1 MFSSRGRRR
10 TFRPSTN
17 QLPLVFVLQA
27 NGHSAEAL
35 YQERLSRLENDKE
48 CLILQ
53 VCVQTAS
60 LLKSF
65 ADCRRHS
72 DSSPVDGADAAQC
85 SQIWSDL
92 LVGMVG
98 FIFRPVKQQ
107 QESLV
112 WFFCCV
118 FSYTHTHADVTHAA
132 NATKYSVVKFSSISQ
147 HSRNSNGTSPSL
159 VFFLRYKKTF
169 FFLFS
174 EAKFSGQICE
184 SLIFPD

>member
-1 MFSSRGRRR
+1 M
-10 TFRPSTN
+10 
-17 QLPLVFVLQA
+17 FVLQA

-53 VCVQTAS
+53 VCLQTAS

-65 ADCRRHS
+65 ADCGRHS

-92 LVGMVG
+92 LVGIVG
-98 FIFRPVKQQ
+98 FIFRPVKQQQQQ

-118 FSYTHTHADVTHAA
+118 FSYTHKPMLHTLQTQPNIV
-132 NATKYSVVKFSSISQ
+132 S
-147 HSRNSNGTSPSL
+147 
-159 VFFLRYKKTF
+159 
-169 FFLFS
+169 
-174 EAKFSGQICE
+174 
-184 SLIFPD
+184 

>member
-1 MFSSRGRRR
+1 MFSSRGCRR

-17 QLPLVFVLQA
+17 PLPLVFVLQA

-53 VCVQTAS
+53 VCLQTAS
-60 LLKSF
+60 LPKSC
-65 ADCRRHS
+65 AGCRRHS

-92 LVGMVG
+92 LVGIVG

-118 FSYTHTHADVTHAA
+118 FSYTHTHTDVTHAA

-147 HSRNSNGTSPSL
+147 QSRNSEQNKSKFS
-159 VFFLRYKKTF
+159 FCKIYKKSV
-169 FFLFS
+169 LY
-174 EAKFSGQICE
+174 EAKFPLQICE